1 MCVCTLWNSN
11 DENSHSTGV
20 KIGEYILPWNLTSK
34 GGKKW
39 WRWWYFVNVEASRGS
54 CWYPWREASLPWRL
68 MQSTSHS
75 DRCRLPDQTLFFFV
89 HICHKFSCSRVC
101 GLGVSM
107 VHSILKHC
115 VRMCP
120 WMGGSRAWKDPRQK
134 PAVEATPT
142 GDIFPAFH
150 LPGLAALYLHLVQVQ
165 NYFHYDRSVSET
177 MVTVKSLALT
187 FWIKKFSGL
196 SIYYSPGK
204 KV

>member
-1 MCVCTLWNSN
+1 MVALMVFCKCWG
-11 DENSHSTGV
+11 D
-20 KIGEYILPWNLTSK
+20 
-34 GGKKW
+34 
-39 WRWWYFVNVEASRGS
+39 SRELLVS
-54 CWYPWREASLPWRL
+54 LERSLPALAANAVNIPLWQVSSSRPN
-68 MQSTSHS
+68 HV
-75 DRCRLPDQTLFFFV
+75 FFV
-89 HICHKFSCSRVC
+89 HICHKFLCSRVC

-150 LPGLAALYLHLVQVQ
+150 LPGSLAALYLHLVQGRRVCVQ

-177 MVTVKSLALT
+177 TVTVKSLAMSFRLNIFLAT
-187 FWIKKFSGL
+187 LYITPQEIKFERKIL
-196 SIYYSPGK
+196 C
-204 KV
+204 